1 MAKIPQKP
9 PTIMISSTVYGIEEL
24 LDRMYAVLTA
34 FGYDVWCSHMGTLP
48 TISTLTAFENCIK
61 AVEDCDLFLGLIT
74 PLYGSGIPAGQ
85 VSITH
90 QELETAIRLRKPRWL
105 LAHDHVVFA
114 RTLLRQLG
122 HDTKEKR
129 AALINDD
136 AVLKAFKRS
145 RVIDD
150 LRVIDM
156 YEAAIR
162 NDLDLADR
170 EGNWVQK
177 YAADEDA
184 LRYATAQF
192 YRFQEVEA
200 YLSEQLSNPAAVM
213 RHVEGDRAR
222 QLPQG
227 GSQ

>member
-1 MAKIPQKP
+1 
-9 PTIMISSTVYGIEEL
+9 MISSTVYGIEEL

-34 FGYDVWCSHMGTLP
+34 YGYDVWCSHMGTLP
-48 TISTLTAFENCIK
+48 TSSTLTAFENCLK

-74 PLYGSGIPAGQ
+74 PMYGSGVPPGD

-90 QELETAIRLRKPRWL
+90 QELHAAIRLNKPRWL

-122 HDTKEKR
+122 YKTSEKR
-129 AALINDD
+129 SGLVADQKILE
-136 AVLKAFKRS
+136 AFSRS

-162 NDLDLADR
+162 NDLDLAER
-170 EGNWVQK
+170 QGNWVQK
-177 YAADEDA
+177 FSADEDA

-192 YRFQEVEA
+192 YRFQEVER
-200 YLSEQLSNPAAVM
+200 LLEEHLSNPNRVM
-213 RHVEGDRAR
+213 KRVREDQERLSLEGESR
-222 QLPQG
+222 
-227 GSQ
+227 